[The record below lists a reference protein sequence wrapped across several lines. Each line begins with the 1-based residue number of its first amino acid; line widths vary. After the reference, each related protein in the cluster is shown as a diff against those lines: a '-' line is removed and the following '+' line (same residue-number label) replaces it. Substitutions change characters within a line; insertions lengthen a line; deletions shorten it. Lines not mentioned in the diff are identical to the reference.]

1 MPFVCLC
8 DMCRYV
14 CLFAL
19 VTHTLSQLNCVSHIL
34 WMCEWC
40 SSDTMDTAQRV
51 QKRKKCTTPTKY
63 TRRNDR
69 KKTTNIKI
77 KETPAGKK
85 IYHEFIFT
93 FCTVVLL
100 VSYCLFYGF
109 TLISNMC
116 CALAHRER
124 VSAPLRSFRLLYF
137 AFRLCMCFKMN
148 AHIFTRPTFYLL
160 CYSIFFCS
168 FCTVALSIYLFS
180 IFFFHSV

>member
-1 MPFVCLC
+1 M
-8 DMCRYV
+8 
-14 CLFAL
+14 
-19 VTHTLSQLNCVSHIL
+19 
-34 WMCEWC
+34 
-40 SSDTMDTAQRV
+40 
-51 QKRKKCTTPTKY
+51 
-63 TRRNDR
+63 RRNDR
-69 KKTTNIKI
+69 KKNNKYKNKRNTSR
-77 KETPAGKK
+77 KK

-124 VSAPLRSFRLLYF
+124 VSAPFRSFRLLYF

-160 CYSIFFCS
+160 CYSIFCVLF
-168 FCTVALSIYLFS
+168 ALSLFLS
-180 IFFFHSV
+180 LHLFVQYFFFLIQFESRSVASLIHVIFL